1 MDLEVFNST
10 DPETARAALRPCI
23 DVDRWVDEL
32 EAGRPYASVDEL
44 LARAATAALPF
55 TAGEVEQAL
64 SHHPRIGERADGETA
79 EAKLSRGEQAA
90 VDPASETTRRI
101 HEGNRAYE
109 ERFGHVFLI
118 RAAGRSPEEILAEL
132 QRRLENSAEQEER
145 ETAEQLRQI
154 ALLRLRGA
162 VDAPAAAP
170 AAHS

>member
-1 MDLEVFNST
+1 MDLEEFNST
-10 DPETARAALRPCI
+10 DPESARAALRPCI
-23 DVDRWVDEL
+23 DVDRWIDAL
-32 EAGRPYASVDEL
+32 EAGRPYASLDEL
-44 LARAATAALPF
+44 QAVAATAALPF
-55 TAGEVEQAL
+55 TADEVEQAL

-90 VDPASETTRRI
+90 VDPESDVTRRI
-101 HEGNRAYE
+101 NEGNLAYE

-132 QRRLENSAEQEER
+132 QRRLENTAEQEDR
-145 ETAEQLRQI
+145 ETADQLRQI

-162 VDAPAAAP
+162 LEAPAAAS